1 CHGLT
6 VPVSPQ
12 GAEAE
17 VAQPVPSH
25 RDRLRAEGV
34 GQHHNAV
41 KYLNQDYEALKQGCI
56 ESGTLFRD
64 PQFLAG
70 PSALGFKE
78 LGPHSSKTRGVEWKR
93 PSVSFGLF
101 IIGGATR
108 TDICQGALGD
118 CWLLAAI
125 GSLTLNEELLHRVVP
140 HGQSFQEDYAG
151 IFHFQV

>member
-1 CHGLT
+1 MPFGGIAARL
-6 VPVSPQ
+6 Q
-12 GAEAE
+12 
-17 VAQPVPSH
+17 

-34 GQHHNAV
+34 GEHNNAV
-41 KYLNQDYEALKQGCI
+41 KYLNQDYEALKQECI

-64 PQFLAG
+64 PQFPAG
-70 PSALGFKE
+70 PTALGFKE
-78 LGPHSSKTRGVEWKR
+78 LGPYSSKTRGVEWKR
-93 PSVSFGLF
+93 PSELVDDPQF
-101 IIGGATR
+101 IVGGATR

-151 IFHFQV
+151 IFHFHLAVW